1 MTRRGHRT
9 RSRQS
14 GFTLIEVTAAIV
26 IMIFAITVT
35 ITAFSN
41 FRARKTMDGAVEQV
55 LAVFSQAHLDTISS
69 KDDRA
74 YGVHLQSDRAVYFV
88 APTYDSSTT
97 TNKSFVIHPAIEITN
112 ITLSGSTT
120 DVVFQRFTGQTSQ
133 TGTFELRVKANSLIS
148 TVVTVQGTGSISL

>member
-1 MTRRGHRT
+1 MRHPS

-41 FRARKTMDGAVEQV
+41 FRARKTMDAAVEQV

-74 YGVHLQSDRAVYFV
+74 YGVHLDSDKAVYFV
-88 APTYDSSTT
+88 APTYDSATT
-97 TNKSFVIHPAIEITN
+97 TNKIYMIHPAIEITN
-112 ITLSGSTT
+112 IALAGSTT
-120 DVVFQRFTGQTSQ
+120 EIVFQRFTGQTSQ
-133 TGTFELRVKANSLIS
+133 TGTFELRVKTNTSIS